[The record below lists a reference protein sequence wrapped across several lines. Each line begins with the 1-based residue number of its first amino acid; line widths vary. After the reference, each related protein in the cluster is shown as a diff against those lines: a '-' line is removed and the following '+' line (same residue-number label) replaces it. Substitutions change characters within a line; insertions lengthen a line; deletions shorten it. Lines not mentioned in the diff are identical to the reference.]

1 MNLME
6 NKTNGHRSP
15 LRYPGGKACIFKF
28 MTKLLEENDLVGT
41 DYAEPYAGGAGLAL
55 KLMMEEYVG
64 DIYINDLNPSIH
76 AFWSAIL
83 TRPEDFCK
91 WIEEVPVTVE
101 QWLHYKQIQSD
112 YKTADSFELAKSTF
126 FLNRT
131 NISGVITG
139 GVIGGLKQ
147 EGKYKIGVRFNKQDL
162 INRIIDIYRFSK
174 RIHLYNINGVDF
186 VKELERMKR
195 SIFIYLDPPYYK
207 KGSELYMNAFSDSDH
222 QLLASNVKKVKK
234 NWIISYDNQDFILKL
249 YKEEPKVLYQLSQ
262 CTSNRI
268 GDEVFIFDKRLQA
281 SKSIHKLN
289 KAIAF

>member
-1 MNLME
+1 ME
-6 NKTNGHRSP
+6 NKANSHRSP

-64 DIYINDLNPSIH
+64 DIYINDLDPSIY
-76 AFWSAIL
+76 AFWNVIL

-91 WIEEVPVTVE
+91 WIEKVPVTVE
-101 QWLHYKQIQSD
+101 QWLYYKQIQSD

-131 NISGVITG
+131 NVSGVITG
-139 GVIGGLKQ
+139 GIIGGLKQ
-147 EGKYKIGVRFNKQDL
+147 EGKYKIDVRFNKQDL
-162 INRIIDIYRFSK
+162 INRIQSISNFSK
-174 RIHLYNINGVDF
+174 RIHLYNMDGVDF

-207 KGSELYMNAFSDSDH
+207 KGSDLYMNAFHDDDH
-222 QLLASNVKKVKK
+222 QLLASKVKK
-234 NWIISYDNQDFILKL
+234 LNKKWIISYDNQDFIIQL

-268 GDEVFIFDKRLQA
+268 GDEVIIFDKRLQRIE
-281 SKSIHKLN
+281 SMHNLN
-289 KAIAF
+289 NAIAV

>member
-1 MNLME
+1 ME
-6 NKTNGHRSP
+6 NKTNSHRSP

-64 DIYINDLNPSIH
+64 DIYINDLDPSIH
-76 AFWSAIL
+76 AFWNAIL

-101 QWLHYKQIQSD
+101 QWLYYKQIQSN
-112 YKTADSFELAKSTF
+112 YKTIDSFELAKSTF

-131 NISGVITG
+131 NVSGVITG
-139 GVIGGLKQ
+139 GIIGGLKQ
-147 EGKYKIGVRFNKQDL
+147 EGKYKIDVRFNKRDL
-162 INRIIDIYRFSK
+162 INRINDISRFSK
-174 RIHLYNINGVDF
+174 RIHLYNMDGVDF
-186 VKELERMKR
+186 VKELERMRK

-207 KGSELYMNAFSDSDH
+207 KGSDLYMNAFRDNDH
-222 QLLASNVKKVKK
+222 QLLASKVKK
-234 NWIISYDNQDFILKL
+234 LKKKWVISYDNQDFIVQL
-249 YKEEPKVLYQLSQ
+249 YKDEPKIMYQLSQ

-268 GDEVFIFDKRLQA
+268 GDEVIIFDKRLQRTE
-281 SKSIHKLN
+281 SMNNLN
-289 KAIAF
+289 NAIAV